1 MPRKKGKKEANR
13 TFSQITSKEILNQK
27 PLPSQVD
34 DDYTKEVY
42 FQPSTIETIDTS
54 MMNYLNNLKL
64 NTVTQSGFK
73 EVPVVWTSPERSQSS
88 KKDHRFRDDSGALIL
103 PIISVE
109 RTSMV
114 KDPTKK
120 GSVQA
125 NIMPVKD
132 ERGGSIK
139 IARRIKQDKT
149 SNFANKDSL
158 YNNGQLNFPTPTNK
172 KVVYETI
179 TIPLPVY
186 VSVTYKIT
194 FRTEFQQQMNHLV
207 TPFIT
212 RPGAVNYILLNS
224 DEGHRYEAFIQQDF
238 SQDNNY
244 SSFTS
249 EERKLETS
257 LNINVLGYLIGDDV
271 NQIKPKMVIRENA
284 VEFKMSKERIALQD
298 EVDHANGKLYG
309 L

>member
-1 MPRKKGKKEANR
+1 MPPG
-13 TFSQITSKEILNQK
+13 
-27 PLPSQVD
+27 
-34 DDYTKEVY
+34 
-42 FQPSTIETIDTS
+42 
-54 MMNYLNNLKL
+54 
-64 NTVTQSGFK
+64 
-73 EVPVVWTSPERSQSS
+73 SP
-88 KKDHRFRDDSGALIL
+88 
-103 PIISVE
+103 PIRE
-109 RTSMV
+109 
-114 KDPTKK
+114 
-120 GSVQA
+120 
-125 NIMPVKD
+125 
-132 ERGGSIK
+132 
-139 IARRIKQDKT
+139 
-149 SNFANKDSL
+149 
-158 YNNGQLNFPTPTNK
+158 
-172 KVVYETI
+172 
-179 TIPLPVY
+179 
-186 VSVTYKIT
+186 
-194 FRTEFQQQMNHLV
+194 QMNHLV

-298 EVDHANGKLYG
+298 EIDHANGKLYG